1 MRKSIGLLFLV
12 MVMVLTACG
21 GDEEKTKSGGLDP
34 NSPEGRGSAIFRS
47 NCATCHDVKGDR
59 IIIGPA
65 LTGVATRAETRVED
79 LSAEDYLYMSITSPN
94 DYVVEGFTEGAMPQN
109 FGRDLTSE
117 EIDDLI
123 SYLLTL
129 K

>member
-1 MRKSIGLLFLV
+1 MRKSIGLFLLV
-12 MVMVLTACG
+12 LAMVMTACG
-21 GDEEKTKSGGLDP
+21 GDEEKSEAGLDP
-34 NSPEGRGSAIFRS
+34 NSPEGRGAAIFRG

-59 IIIGPA
+59 VIIGPA
-65 LTGVATRAETRVED
+65 LTDVATRAETRVEG
-79 LSAEDYLYMSITSPN
+79 LTAEDYLYESIINPN
-94 DYVVEGFTEGAMPQN
+94 DYVVEGYPEGSMPQN

-117 EIDDLI
+117 EINDLI